1 MWTSNQKRPTPN
13 LKQLKL
19 KPKATDHNTNQP
31 PQTLDSSLTTESST
45 NPSTWRKELKL
56 TRVVERERKKLSTA
70 TASSCSTSTS
80 YSTTSSRPPPTPS
93 DLPNLDDRLSQ
104 FDEKLEVVENM
115 FSARQ
120 QMFELL
126 GKDSDLL
133 NLDLCKEMQRHSQSF
148 CPSQNFDSIKSPE
161 DIVDT
166 VSDESKATEPKV
178 DESKADESNETE
190 TGAAIGWGDYFKK
203 KLCSSPSTSR
213 LAREFGREM
222 YVHTYGPINI
232 ALLQN
237 RLLTLHLCT
246 SLEGS
251 ERGLLAIASLRYR
264 FFNPP
269 SLALVDSSKISI
281 LVFSTSIVWLKY
293 CFGLSDGFKI
303 ASRSSTQVL
312 AEQLCGLSPRLSTNC
327 GITSLAD

>member
-31 PQTLDSSLTTESST
+31 PQTLDSSSTTESST
-45 NPSTWRKELKL
+45 NPSTWHKELKL

-104 FDEKLEVVENM
+104 LDEKLEVVENM

-161 DIVDT
+161 DTVDT
-166 VSDESKATEPKV
+166 VSDESKA
-178 DESKADESNETE
+178 TE

-203 KLCSSPSTSR
+203 KL
-213 LAREFGREM
+213 
-222 YVHTYGPINI
+222 
-232 ALLQN
+232 
-237 RLLTLHLCT
+237 
-246 SLEGS
+246 
-251 ERGLLAIASLRYR
+251 
-264 FFNPP
+264 
-269 SLALVDSSKISI
+269 
-281 LVFSTSIVWLKY
+281 W
-293 CFGLSDGFKI
+293 
-303 ASRSSTQVL
+303 
-312 AEQLCGLSPRLSTNC
+312 
-327 GITSLAD
+327 